1 MTKIAAYMILFALLS
16 SHCIAQTTSG
26 ELDTTRA
33 TRENAQSRK
42 AILIA
47 TNFMNDLFKG
57 ASSMDLT
64 NQCTVPFLDKDNLI
78 LNMKDLKIYF
88 DRVVNEFSQSLQK
101 DHPRLDS
108 AHVLGAQ
115 TGVFHGIIPLNIYV
129 VMVNFTFTEQAQKT
143 SKQAVFA
150 VQMSD
155 TSKIV
160 GISN

>member
-1 MTKIAAYMILFALLS
+1 MTKIAAYLILFVSLS

-47 TNFMNDLFKG
+47 TNFMNDLFNG
-57 ASSMDLT
+57 ASSMDLM
-64 NQCTVPFLDKDNLI
+64 NKCTVPFLDKDNLI

-88 DRVVNEFSQSLQK
+88 DRVVNEFSQRLQK

-115 TGVFHGIIPLNIYV
+115 TGVFHGKTLNIYV
-129 VMVNFTFTEQAQKT
+129 VKVNFTFTEQAQET
-143 SKQAVFA
+143 SKQGVFA